1 MIRIL
6 LLINAINV
14 TGTSI
19 KIGDFV
25 PIVEILGKRVMLM
38 KRKND
43 SKMFIV
49 ALIVIIT
56 ALHYTTQSTLWPLH
70 DFYRRL
76 YYLPIILAAFK
87 YRLKGGFLTSLTVIL
102 LYAPHMLLYFGEI
115 NLEVINQFFEAGM
128 FVIIGMIT
136 GFLVEG
142 DFQKRTLLEVKIKQ
156 LADLE
161 NYTHNVLDSIDS
173 AVFSL
178 DVSNNITTV
187 NRRAEELFKDKEGIM
202 AFINENDF
210 LNIANTI
217 LLEKRESY
225 EKELIYNKSGS
236 QLSLFIAA
244 YPLVNINKI
253 IEGVVVVIKDIS
265 KLKQLEEE
273 LRRSERLSAIG
284 QMASGIAHEIRNP
297 LGIIK
302 TIGQAINKDI
312 KDIEIKEGLEIIND
326 EISRAN
332 KVIKELLDFAKPY
345 RLNLEKISINTILQ
359 ELINKTT
366 KLNNDV
372 VITAKLNNSKGYDAY
387 GDIDKL
393 NQAFINIILNAIEA
407 MKTGGTLDIS
417 TEIIEDQW
425 IRISFK
431 DEGEGISEE
440 MLSRI
445 YDPFFTTKDYGT
457 GLGLSITHRIIE
469 EHGGRIEIYSQKNK
483 GTTVRVYIRIFSS

>member
-1 MIRIL
+1 MKNANNATRI
-6 LLINAINV
+6 
-14 TGTSI
+14 SSQ
-19 KIGDFV
+19 IGDPV
-25 PIVEILGKRVMLM
+25 LIVEILGKRVILL
-38 KRKND
+38 KENKD
-43 SKMFIV
+43 SKIIIV
-49 ALIVIIT
+49 ALILIIT
-56 ALHYTTQSTLWPLH
+56 ALHYSTQSTRWPLH

-87 YRLKGGFLTSLTVIL
+87 YRLKGGFLSSLAVIF
-102 LYAPHMLLYFGEI
+102 LYAPHMLFYFGEI

-128 FVIIGMIT
+128 FVVIGMIT

-142 DFQKRTLLEVKIKQ
+142 DFQKRMLLEDKIKQ

-173 AVFSL
+173 GVFSL
-178 DVSNNITTV
+178 DGSNNIITI
-187 NRRAEELFKDKEGIM
+187 NRRAEELFKDKEGIL
-202 AFINENDF
+202 DF
-210 LNIANTI
+210 TYDTNLLNISNEI
-217 LLEKRESY
+217 MLKKRESFQT
-225 EKELIYNKSGS
+225 EVLYNKLGL
-236 QLSLFIAA
+236 QLNLFIAA
-244 YPLVNINKI
+244 YPLININSI

-302 TIGQAINKDI
+302 TIGQAINKDVI
-312 KDIEIKEGLEIIND
+312 DLEIKEGLDIIND
-326 EISRAN
+326 EINRAN

-345 RLNLEKISINTILQ
+345 RLNLEKISINHLLQ
-359 ELINKTT
+359 ELINKTNR
-366 KLNNDV
+366 LNDAV
-372 VITAKLNNSKGYDAY
+372 TITSRLNTTDENYTY

-393 NQAFINIILNAIEA
+393 KQAFINIIINAIEA
-407 MKTGGTLDIS
+407 MKNGGRL
-417 TEIIEDQW
+417 EITSEIVEGQW

-440 MLSRI
+440 MINKI

-469 EHGGRIEIYSQKNK
+469 EHSGRIEIESNK
-483 GTTVRVYIRIFSS
+483 KDGTNVRVYIRLNSN